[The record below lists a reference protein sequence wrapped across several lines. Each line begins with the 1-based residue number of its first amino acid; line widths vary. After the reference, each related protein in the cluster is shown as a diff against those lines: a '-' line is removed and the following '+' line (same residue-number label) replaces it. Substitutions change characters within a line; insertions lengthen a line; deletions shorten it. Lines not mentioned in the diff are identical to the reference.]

1 MIILRKHPVLVIG
14 SIIIII
20 IIGIGFIPRPILV
33 DTVVA
38 RRAPLTVT
46 IEDEGKTRIIDHYVL
61 SAPVDGYSRRIDLN
75 VGDPVDMGQDIIS
88 LEPLRSNVLDP
99 RSRAE
104 AQARVSASSAALNA
118 AEREAR
124 AAEADAQYAADEAT
138 RLKSLFDTGAIPLDR
153 LQQSEADARRTRAR
167 LESARFSAQVSEFE
181 KVSAEAALKYSAAQ
195 ANGEQMESVYIRA
208 PVSGRVLMIHH
219 ESEGVVYKGEPLI
232 DIGDPLSLE
241 VVVEV
246 LSRDAVRISLGTRVV
261 LSRWGGEDTLEGVV
275 RTIEPVGFTKIS
287 ALGVEEQRVYVI
299 VDITTPK
306 DRWMRLGDGY
316 RVETAFVLWEEEN
329 ILQIPSSALFRN
341 GDNWAIFVVVDDTA
355 ELRQVEPGQRSG
367 ISTEILT
374 GIIESDIVINHPG
387 DNLDEGSRVRS
398 R

>member
-1 MIILRKHPVLVIG
+1 M
-14 SIIIII
+14 
-20 IIGIGFIPRPILV
+20 
-33 DTVVA
+33 
-38 RRAPLTVT
+38 
-46 IEDEGKTRIIDHYVL
+46 
-61 SAPVDGYSRRIDLN
+61 
-75 VGDPVDMGQDIIS
+75 
-88 LEPLRSNVLDP
+88 
-99 RSRAE
+99 
-104 AQARVSASSAALNA
+104 
-118 AEREAR
+118 
-124 AAEADAQYAADEAT
+124 
-138 RLKSLFDTGAIPLDR
+138 
-153 LQQSEADARRTRAR
+153 
-167 LESARFSAQVSEFE
+167 
-181 KVSAEAALKYSAAQ
+181 
-195 ANGEQMESVYIRA
+195 
-208 PVSGRVLMIHH
+208 
-219 ESEGVVYKGEPLI
+219 VYKGEPLI

-299 VDITTPK
+299 VDITTSK

-316 RVETAFVLWEEEN
+316 RIETAFVLWEEEN

-374 GIIESDIVINHPG
+374 GIIEGDIVINHPG
-387 DNLDEGSRVRS
+387 DNLDEGSQVRS